1 MHRHFIALL
10 LAIASSLAAAPVMAA
25 GASDNAHLYNLG
37 GLAAE
42 ALVIFL
48 VYQGAFTVYAR

>member
-25 GASDNAHLYNLG
+25 DASDNAHLYNLG
-37 GLAAE
+37 GLAADDPTQ
-42 ALVIFL
+42 F
-48 VYQGAFTVYAR
+48 